1 MRGLKLAERYYNF
14 YGREMIHN
22 KFPDYEERIAV
33 GLVGEGSDCF
43 QFDDEISQDHDWGP
57 AFCIWLN
64 QFDYEQ
70 IGMLLQKEYEN
81 LPKDFAG
88 IPPRKLSIQ
97 GIGRTGVHEINN
109 FYKKFTGL
117 DEPPSTWLEWLRIPE
132 KNLAACTNGKVF
144 KDEFG
149 EFTFYREKLL
159 EFYPE
164 EVRLKKISI
173 RCFVIGR
180 EGQYNIPRCIKRNSF
195 VAAHYAT
202 SKFIE
207 AAISLVYLLN
217 YCYMPYYK
225 WMHEG
230 LINLP
235 ILGPKIYQLI
245 QNLAVSNNFAN
256 TKNKL
261 NDKLE
266 LVNIIC
272 GSIVEEFRKQ
282 QLSESKS
289 NYLIDHSETIKSKI
303 ENEELRDF

>member
-1 MRGLKLAERYYNF
+1 MLGLQLAERYYNF

-70 IGMLLQKEYEN
+70 IGMLLQKEYEK

-88 IPPRKLSIQ
+88 IPPRKSSIRS
-97 GIGRTGVHEINN
+97 INRTGVHEINN

-117 DEPPSTWLEWLRIPE
+117 DEPPSTWLEWLRLPE

-144 KDEFG
+144 RDDFG
-149 EFTFYREKLL
+149 EFTFYRERLL

-173 RCFVIGR
+173 QCFVIGR
-180 EGQYNIPRCIKRNSF
+180 EGQYNIPRCLKRNSF

-207 AAISLVYLLN
+207 AAISLIYLLN
-217 YCYMPYYK
+217 YRYMPFYK
-225 WMHEG
+225 WMHVG
-230 LINLP
+230 LISLP
-235 ILGPKIYQLI
+235 ILGTKIYQLI
-245 QNLAVSNNFAN
+245 QNLVVSNNFAN
-256 TKNKL
+256 TKNNL

-272 GSIVEEFRKQ
+272 GSIVEELRKQ

-289 NYLIDHSETIKSKI
+289 NYFIDHSEIIKSKI